1 ALPNLSATLSESRRI
16 MEERIHQNP
25 ALGEWWQKEQGSR
38 RGLDQVIDK
47 IREVGEYVGDEIV
60 VSATM
65 DARGEPDAPIVL
77 AELKDASGFRAYL
90 DQQLATANVV
100 SKGPEVRFIED
111 PMNTAQVSP
120 AIQKS
125 RDPIFI

>member
-1 ALPNLSATLSESRRI
+1 MVPDQTVLYVALPNLSATLTESRRI

-38 RGLDQVIDK
+38 RGLDKVIDK

-60 VSATM
+60 VSATK
-65 DARGEPDAPIVL
+65 DRQGEPNIPTVL

-90 DQQLATANVV
+90 EQQIGAVNSLA
-100 SKGPEVRFIED
+100 
-111 PMNTAQVSP
+111 
-120 AIQKS
+120 
-125 RDPIFI
+125 